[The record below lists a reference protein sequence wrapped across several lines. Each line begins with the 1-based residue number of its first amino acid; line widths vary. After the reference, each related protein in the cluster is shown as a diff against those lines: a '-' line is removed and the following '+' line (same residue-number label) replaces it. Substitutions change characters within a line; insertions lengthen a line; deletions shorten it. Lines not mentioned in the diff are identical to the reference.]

1 MTPVAITQRQPFAS
15 LLAHGIAE
23 WHTSRARPRLEPG
36 QEVWVVSGSRWAKGW
51 LRWYNPDH
59 ADDAARMDLFERLG
73 VMMSE
78 DPGGS
83 YSYYPWK
90 PDLPLGAVLSR
101 HRLAEV
107 VPVGIHVNTDGDR
120 ANGPFVYP
128 SNGDAAD
135 LYIWKWGGQWYD
147 RLHDVSDQLPYAD
160 WSPGRWAWRLELI
173 ERLEVAVAEYPVPVD
188 DAGCSTS
195 YCFGATGA
203 EMEQYP
209 ICKGCNYDGT
219 RMVPVRGRPGIWH
232 PDRGLIAA
240 VRGEGG

>member
-1 MTPVAITQRQPFAS
+1 VTPVAITVAQPFAS

-36 QEVWVVSGSRWAKGW
+36 QEVWVVSGRQWAKGW
-51 LRWYNPDH
+51 LRWYNPDD

-73 VMMSE
+73 VMVSE

-107 VPVGIHVNTDGDR
+107 VPVGIQVNTDGDR

-173 ERLEVAVAEYPVPVD
+173 ERLEAPVREYEQCMGW
-188 DAGCSTS
+188 GCEWCWDLPLTS
-195 YCFGATGA
+195 
-203 EMEQYP
+203 
-209 ICKGCNYDGT
+209 KGDTYQHPNCPNGEKF
-219 RMVPVRGRPGIWH
+219 PVRGRPGIWH